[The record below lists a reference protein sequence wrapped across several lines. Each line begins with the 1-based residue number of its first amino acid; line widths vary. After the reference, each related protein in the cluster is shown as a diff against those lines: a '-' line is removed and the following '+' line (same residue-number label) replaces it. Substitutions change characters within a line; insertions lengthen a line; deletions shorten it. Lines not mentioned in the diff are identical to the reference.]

1 MSRPIPGTL
10 NMAAL
15 ALLAGKPLTHDERA
29 QVHRPTN
36 PAALAAE
43 IRRLA
48 ATGLTARD
56 ISIALRVGLGQV
68 LEALQ
73 DAQRGTA

>member
-1 MSRPIPGTL
+1 MSRPIPGVL

-15 ALLAGKPLTHDERA
+15 AMLAGKTHDDRA
-29 QVHRPTN
+29 QAYRPTD

-48 ATGLTARD
+48 ASGLTGRD
-56 ISIALRVGLGQV
+56 ISVALRVGLGQV

-73 DAQRGTA
+73 GAGMAA